1 MNVNGIKAMVV
12 GQALCNALMA
22 LGGGVRLII
31 LLFIGNRKAM
41 QARGQKFQMFRFN
54 DREARR
60 RRNMAHLRGRRGK
73 EGLVCHRIDA
83 AIPQKVKKKEKKK
96 ERNKA
101 ALENRE
107 VEAAVGWYKLT
118 L

>member
-1 MNVNGIKAMVV
+1 MVV

-31 LLFIGNRKAM
+31 LLFVGNRKAK
-41 QARGQKFQMFRFN
+41 QARGQMFQMFRFN

-60 RRNMAHLRGRRGK
+60 RHNMAHLRSRRGK

-96 ERNKA
+96 EIRPH
-101 ALENRE
+101 LR
-107 VEAAVGWYKLT
+107 VEKWKQQLVGTNLPCEKLIVI
-118 L
+118 

>member
-31 LLFIGNRKAM
+31 LLFIGNRKAK
-41 QARGQKFQMFRFN
+41 QVRGQMFRFN

-60 RRNMAHLRGRRGK
+60 RRHNMAHLRGRRGK

-83 AIPQKVKKKEKKK
+83 AIPQKVKKKERKK
-96 ERNKA
+96 
-101 ALENRE
+101 
-107 VEAAVGWYKLT
+107 
-118 L
+118 